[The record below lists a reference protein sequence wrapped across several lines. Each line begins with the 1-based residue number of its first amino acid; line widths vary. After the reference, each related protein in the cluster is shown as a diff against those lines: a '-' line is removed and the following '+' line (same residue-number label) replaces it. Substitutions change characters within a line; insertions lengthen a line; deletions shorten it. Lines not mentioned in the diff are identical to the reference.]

1 MGKGELITNSLIYRE
16 LTISYQVSYFYRRF
30 NYSEFRDVWF
40 IQQPARLRGF
50 TNPLRKWL
58 MSLMLLNLSIAFQ
71 TSILA
76 VVVTCAG
83 ESEGVELYTDEK
95 KPHREMRRIDIVGI
109 ICFNILLY
117 FLNLSPETHTLIHLF
132 LLSHGQI
139 HCENVAGF

>member
-83 ESEGVELYTDEK
+83 ESEEWSCIPTK
-95 KPHREMRRIDIVGI
+95 KASQGDAANRHRW
-109 ICFNILLY
+109 Y
-117 FLNLSPETHTLIHLF
+117 YLF
-132 LLSHGQI
+132 QYCTIFSESI
-139 HCENVAGF
+139 T